1 MFKKISNYYRDYK
14 LDLKSNFIENIISLT
29 LILIIFF
36 LYFGSVYNG
45 IQKNLNKVIP
55 EAIDDQVNAISIA
68 ISELKFGADYGYL
81 GYTVVK
87 NNFKSGGI
95 TKDPNVLKVQKI
107 RFPENLSNPK
117 LIENSFKKALETN
130 LPRNDYYSLKNR
142 NLQSLIYA
150 DLGLVDY
157 FKISFSLF
165 GYNSD
170 APFILFYFLL
180 FLQIIFFLIGNFK
193 NKFYFFI
200 PIIFLIGF
208 NTILNS
214 GIFNDIEVGTV
225 FNPRFISIL
234 SVIPSFHFAMMLID
248 HKKIDKFQYLLL
260 FLQSIIFFFLY
271 FMRGSLAWIFV
282 LLFFIIISLILIYFY
297 KKIKPLKSIDIKKI
311 SKILI
316 IMTVPFF
323 FVKSFYLV
331 KIHESYFYDDFLP
344 HHLKFHNAYL
354 GLAFYVPDFEKK
366 YGDDHKLSQ
375 NDKYPRG
382 DGISFNRTHKILI
395 DDFKHDPNF
404 FLSDLS
410 GTYKMRL
417 HDSIIKKE
425 YFKFALNNTRDF
437 IEAHIIKFQKLLNIN
452 KTFIQKSMNN
462 ILLSGCLITI
472 FLILTLKNN
481 YKVLLKMNGIFILIS
496 SILVV
501 LSSLP
506 LIYAYPSPRHGFE
519 QIIFSLLFC
528 SFISSFLYSL
538 IIVSFNYFYI
548 NYITKKFRL

>member
-1 MFKKISNYYRDYK
+1 MLKKLSNYK
-14 LDLKSNFIENIISLT
+14 LDLKSNFLENLISLT
-29 LILIIFF
+29 LVLIIFF
-36 LYFGSVYNG
+36 LYFCSLHNG
-45 IQKNLNKVIP
+45 IQKNLNKVMP

-81 GYTVVK
+81 GYTMVK

-95 TKDPNVLKVQKI
+95 TKDPIVLKVLKAK
-107 RFPENLSNPK
+107 FPENLNNPK
-117 LIENSFKKALETN
+117 FIENSFKKALETN
-130 LPRNDYYSLKNR
+130 LPRNDNYGLKNK
-142 NLQSLIYA
+142 NLHSLIYA

-165 GYNSD
+165 GFNSD
-170 APFILFYFLL
+170 APFILFYFIL
-180 FLQIIFFLIGNFK
+180 FLQIIFFLISNFQ

-208 NTILNS
+208 NTIINS
-214 GIFNDIEVGTV
+214 GTFNDIEVGTV

-234 SVIPSFHFAMMLID
+234 SVIPSFHLAMMLLN
-248 HKKIDKFQYLLL
+248 HKKIDKIQYLLF
-260 FLQSIIFFFLY
+260 FLQSIILFFVY

-282 LLFFIIISLILIYFY
+282 LLFFMILSLILIYFY
-297 KKIKPLKSIDIKKI
+297 NKKKGFKNIDIKKI

-323 FVKSFYLV
+323 FLKSFYLV
-331 KIHESYFYDDFLP
+331 KMHESYFYDDFLP

-354 GLAFYVPDFEKK
+354 GLAFNIPDFEKK

-375 NDKYPRG
+375 EDKFPLD
-382 DGISFNRTHKILI
+382 DGIAYNKTRRILI
-395 DDFKHDPNF
+395 DDFKYDPNF

-410 GTYKMRL
+410 GTIKMRL

-425 YFKFALNNTRDF
+425 YFKFALNNTQDF
-437 IEAHIIKFQKLLNIN
+437 IDAHIIKFQNLLNIN
-452 KTFIQKSMNN
+452 KIFFQKSKSN
-462 ILLSGCLITI
+462 ILLLGCLITI
-472 FLILTLKNN
+472 CLILTLKDN
-481 YKVLLKMNGIFILIS
+481 YKVLLKINGIFILIS
-496 SILVV
+496 FSLIIF
-501 LSSLP
+501 SSLP
-506 LIYAYPSPRHGFE
+506 LMYAYPSHRHGFE

-538 IIVSFNYFYI
+538 VIVSLNYFYI
-548 NYITKKFRL
+548 NYIEKKLRL